1 MWAHIKLS
9 LAFCSEPNPYS
20 LRDFQPSTISGSC
33 WFFPSL
39 RNGGQLWQGARSISA
54 VWSLRGAKLDEAKGM
69 LEFRTMAISSFGSI
83 VTDHSNLQ
91 NLENQ
96 MANEQSEVSLDT
108 SRQTYPGVPGR
119 YGHVPYH
126 PGFAPP
132 GWLTSCCGSNE
143 LLF

>member
-20 LRDFQPSTISGSC
+20 LRDFQPSTISGS

-54 VWSLRGAKLDEAKGM
+54 VWSLRGAAKLDEAKGM
-69 LEFRTMAISSFGSI
+69 LEFRTAMAISSFGSI
-83 VTDHSNLQ
+83 VTDYSNLQ

-108 SRQTYPGVPGR
+108 SIEADLPRCPRTLRTRTVSPR
-119 YGHVPYH
+119 
-126 PGFAPP
+126 
-132 GWLTSCCGSNE
+132 LCTSRLVDK
-143 LLF
+143 LLWIK